1 MNYRVFNSVGELAEG
16 LADTVVQK
24 VEQGARTVALS
35 GGSTPR
41 SLYNL
46 LGSGERRDRL
56 AQREVIWVTGDERCV
71 PPDDDQSNAKMIRAS
86 LFAQGMS
93 PKHQF
98 LRFESELKDP
108 ATIARDFE
116 EKWKKLSIDALDVTI
131 LGMGEDGHTASLFP
145 GTDVISV
152 TDRIAKEVWVEKMKS
167 WRVTLTFP
175 ILQAARSRYV
185 MAAGANKQ
193 DMLQRI
199 QNGEEFPVARAM
211 VPGPESWWFVDRPA
225 YPVSV

>member
-1 MNYRVFNSVGELAEG
+1 MNYRVFDSVPELAAG

-24 VEQGARTVALS
+24 VEGGARTVALS

-46 LGSGERRDRL
+46 LSEGERRERL
-56 AQREVIWVTGDERCV
+56 AQHEVIWITGDERCV

-86 LFAQGMS
+86 LFAHGIS

-98 LRFESELKDP
+98 LRFETELKDP

-116 EKWKKLSIDALDVTI
+116 EKWKKASIDVLDVTI

-145 GTDVISV
+145 GTDVINV

-175 ILQAARSRYV
+175 VLQAARARFV
-185 MAAGANKQ
+185 MAAGAGKR

-199 QNGEEFPVARAM
+199 ESGEDFPIARAM
-211 VPGPESWWFVDRPA
+211 VAGPDSWWFIDRPA
-225 YPVSV
+225 HPGAA